1 MSLRIGIVGTGRV
14 GSTLGRRW
22 AEQGHPITFGVR
34 DPGDPD
40 VRALV
45 ESLGGRASVRSPVGV
60 VDTSD
65 VVVLAVPGSVAAA
78 VAAELGEMGGRVLVD
93 CTNPVAPGGEGL
105 VESGGESGAERVARA
120 APTARVVKAF
130 NTTGSGNMAD
140 PGYPG
145 GRVMMPLCG
154 DDPAARDLVAGLAG
168 ALGFEAVVCGP
179 LRSARY
185 LEPLAMLWIT
195 LAYRQ
200 GLGPDMAF
208 GLLRR

>member
-22 AEQGHPITFGVR
+22 AGLGHRIVFGAR
-34 DPGDPD
+34 DPGDPE
-40 VRALV
+40 VLALA
-45 ESLGGRASVRSPVGV
+45 ESLDGRGSVRSVAGLG
-60 VDTSD
+60 DTAD

-78 VAAELGEMGGRVLVD
+78 VAAELGELGGRVLVD
-93 CTNPVAPGGEGL
+93 CTNPVAPGGDGL
-105 VESGGESGAERVARA
+105 VEAGGESGAERVARA

-140 PGYPG
+140 AGYPG
-145 GRVMMPLCG
+145 GRVMMPICG
-154 DDPAARDLVAGLAG
+154 DDPAARDLVAGLA
-168 ALGFEAVVCGP
+168 AELGFEAVVCGA

-195 LAYRQ
+195 LAYRE